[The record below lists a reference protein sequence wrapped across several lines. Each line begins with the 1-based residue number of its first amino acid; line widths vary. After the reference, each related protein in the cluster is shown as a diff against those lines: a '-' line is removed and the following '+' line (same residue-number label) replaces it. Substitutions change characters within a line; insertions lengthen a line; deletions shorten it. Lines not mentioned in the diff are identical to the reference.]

1 VEQPSTNPATPPLPL
16 REVGILLVKHHGL
29 HEGLWDVAL
38 HIGVS
43 IGQLGVSPDKSYP
56 GAMFTVSGVALS
68 RVDKI
73 GPLTVNAAEVIPAA
87 WAGIPDEYSTA
98 APTPARVPPTSS
110 RPLQHSFTDNAHEP
124 HHRFD

>member
-87 WAGIPDEYSTA
+87 WAGIPDEYST
-98 APTPARVPPTSS
+98 VV
-110 RPLQHSFTDNAHEP
+110 
-124 HHRFD
+124 